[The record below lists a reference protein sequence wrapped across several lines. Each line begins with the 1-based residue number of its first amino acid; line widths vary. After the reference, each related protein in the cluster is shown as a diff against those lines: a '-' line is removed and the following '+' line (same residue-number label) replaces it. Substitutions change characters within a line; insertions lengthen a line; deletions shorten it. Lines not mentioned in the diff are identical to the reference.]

1 MFQPAVSGSTRP
13 MATVRKMIA
22 KASVKRPTDLL
33 GTTHHLRKFTS
44 QLAKTSLWSLWLLEY
59 CCGHNLNP
67 SDGLVSKQL
76 SELGLPSKLY
86 LCSVTNFFSK
96 DMKHDKL

>member
-22 KASVKRPTDLL
+22 KASVTQAYRPA
-33 GTTHHLRKFTS
+33 GNPHHLRKFTS

-86 LCSVTNFFSK
+86 LCSVANFFFK
-96 DMKHDKL
+96 RHET